1 MADDSHRGAPRG
13 VKMAESLKLE
23 GFVRTLE
30 NWGLTDVMLPFL
42 LIFVIVYAILQ
53 KTKILGEGK
62 KNLNAVVAIVMGALV
77 VIPHVTGRFPREAD
91 PVIIINDALPQI
103 SIVLVA
109 IVFLLVLIGA
119 FGQDMVLL
127 GMTMPGWILF
137 TSIAIIVITFG
148 SAAGW
153 WSEGISR
160 TLEDTF
166 GTDALAIG
174 VMLLVFGLLIAWI
187 TSEPKEE
194 KSILNKAGVDLGKLF
209 GKK

>member
-1 MADDSHRGAPRG
+1 MVTDSLR
-13 VKMAESLKLE
+13 LE
-23 GFVRTLE
+23 RFVRTMDE
-30 NWGLTDVMLPFL
+30 WGLTDVLLPFL

-62 KNLNAVVAIVMGALV
+62 KNINVVVSLVFGALV
-77 VIPHVTGRFPREAD
+77 IIPHITGRFPPNAD
-91 PVIIINDALPQI
+91 PVVIINEALPQL

-109 IVFLLVLIGA
+109 IMFLLILIGA

-137 TSIAIIVITFG
+137 TSILIIVVIFG

-153 WSEGISR
+153 WHEGISQ
-160 TLEDTF
+160 TLEEIF
-166 GTDALAIG
+166 GVEAIAIAI
-174 VMLLVFGLLIAWI
+174 MLLVFGLIIAWI
-187 TSEPKEE
+187 TSESKEKE
-194 KSILNKAGVDLGKLF
+194 DRTILNRLGVDFSKLF